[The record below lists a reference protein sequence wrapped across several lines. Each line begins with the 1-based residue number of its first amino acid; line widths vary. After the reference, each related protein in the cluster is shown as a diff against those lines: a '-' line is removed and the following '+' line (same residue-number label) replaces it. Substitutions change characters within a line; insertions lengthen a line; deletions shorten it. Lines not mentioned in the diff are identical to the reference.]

1 MSTSTSKN
9 EEEEVSPFTA
19 SDVLTSSLH
28 LLPLSTSVMKKNR
41 PPKKRKFTD
50 SDDDNESQMRSRS
63 SIFSSSRNC
72 YSEDTQ
78 VDDIDEK
85 SVVESMMSLA
95 KHTP

>member
-1 MSTSTSKN
+1 M
-9 EEEEVSPFTA
+9 SPFT
-19 SDVLTSSLH
+19 TSEVVTSLLH
-28 LLPLSTSVMKKNR
+28 LLPLSTSVTKKNR

-50 SDDDNESQMRSRS
+50 SDDDAVSQMRSRS

-72 YSEDTQ
+72 YGEDTQ
-78 VDDIDEK
+78 VNDIDEK